1 MRTTPLWMALALA
14 SLATCVVS
22 IHAHAGIADSP
33 ACRIGIPELPESTL
47 PPEPLVSSLPALL
60 RLLAPAS
67 SGLWR
72 VSRLNKA
79 LDENYEVGMEY
90 PSSVRDRAVRW
101 AKVFEVPASWL
112 ISLGYVESRNQPMAK
127 NESGATGALQI
138 KLARA
143 RDLVTWIGRSKWK
156 VHREVQ
162 EILSRFWGGMR
173 DDLLNLDLNIMLAA
187 FELHHLM
194 RRFGRDHQVVSAAY
208 NQGEGRIARC
218 LERGLPLPAR
228 ALEFL
233 ARLERAR
240 QQGYA

>member
-1 MRTTPLWMALALA
+1 MRTTPLWIALALA

-22 IHAHAGIADSP
+22 IPVHAGVADSP

-47 PPEPLVSSLPALL
+47 PPEPLVSSLPAL
-60 RLLAPAS
+60 
-67 SGLWR
+67 
-72 VSRLNKA
+72 
-79 LDENYEVGMEY
+79 ENYEVGMEY
-90 PSSVRDRAVRW
+90 PNSVRDKAMIW

-156 VHREVQ
+156 VRREVQ

-187 FELHHLM
+187 FELHHLR
-194 RRFGRDHQVVSAAY
+194 RRFGNNHHVVSAAY
-208 NQGEGRIARC
+208 NQGEGCIARC
-218 LERGLPLPAR
+218 LEKGLPLPDRAIEFIAR
-228 ALEFL
+228 I
-233 ARLERAR
+233 ERAR
-240 QQGYA
+240 QLGYA

>member
-1 MRTTPLWMALALA
+1 MRTTPPWMALALA

-22 IHAHAGIADSP
+22 SHAHAGVADSP
-33 ACRIGIPELPESTL
+33 ACRAGIPELPESTL
-47 PPEPLVSSLPALL
+47 PPEPLVSSLPAL
-60 RLLAPAS
+60 
-67 SGLWR
+67 
-72 VSRLNKA
+72 
-79 LDENYEVGMEY
+79 ENYEVGMEY
-90 PSSVRDRAVRW
+90 PNSVRDRAVRW

-143 RDLVTWIGRSKWK
+143 RDLVTWIGRSKWRA
-156 VHREVQ
+156 HRGVQ
-162 EILSRFWGGMR
+162 EILARFWNGMR

>member
-22 IHAHAGIADSP
+22 IHAHASVADGP

-47 PPEPLVSSLPALL
+47 PPEPLVSSLPAL
-60 RLLAPAS
+60 
-67 SGLWR
+67 
-72 VSRLNKA
+72 
-79 LDENYEVGMEY
+79 ENYEVGVEY
-90 PSSVRDRAVRW
+90 PSSVRDRAMRW

-143 RDLVTWIGRSKWK
+143 RDLVTWIGRSKWRA
-156 VHREVQ
+156 HQGVQ
-162 EILSRFWGGMR
+162 EILARFWNGMR

-187 FELHHLM
+187 FELHHLR
-194 RRFGRDHQVVSAAY
+194 RRFGNDHHVISAAY
-208 NQGEGRIARC
+208 NQGDGCIARC

-228 ALEFL
+228 ALEFI
-233 ARLERAR
+233 ARLERAK
-240 QQGYA
+240 QQGYT

>member
-22 IHAHAGIADSP
+22 IHAHASVADGP

-47 PPEPLVSSLPALL
+47 PPEPLVSSLPAL
-60 RLLAPAS
+60 
-67 SGLWR
+67 
-72 VSRLNKA
+72 
-79 LDENYEVGMEY
+79 ENYEVGVEY
-90 PSSVRDRAVRW
+90 PSSVRDRAMRW

-143 RDLVTWIGRSKWK
+143 RDLVTWIGRSKWRA
-156 VHREVQ
+156 HQGVQ
-162 EILSRFWGGMR
+162 EILARFWNGMR

-187 FELHHLM
+187 FELHHLR
-194 RRFGRDHQVVSAAY
+194 RRFGNDHHVISAAY
-208 NQGEGRIARC
+208 NQGEGCIARC

-228 ALEFL
+228 ALEFI
-233 ARLERAR
+233 ARLERAK
-240 QQGYA
+240 QQGYT

>member
-22 IHAHAGIADSP
+22 IHAHAGVADGP
-33 ACRIGIPELPESTL
+33 ACRAGIPELPESTL
-47 PPEPLVSSLPALL
+47 PPEPLMSSFP
-60 RLLAPAS
+60 RL
-67 SGLWR
+67 
-72 VSRLNKA
+72 
-79 LDENYEVGMEY
+79 ENYEVGVEY

-143 RDLVTWIGRSKWK
+143 RDLVTWLNRSKWK

-194 RRFGRDHQVVSAAY
+194 RRFGHDHQVVSAAY

-218 LERGLPLPAR
+218 LERGLPLPDRAIEFIAR
-228 ALEFL
+228 I
-233 ARLERAR
+233 ERAR
-240 QQGYA
+240 QLGYA

>member
-1 MRTTPLWMALALA
+1 MRTTPPWMALALA

-22 IHAHAGIADSP
+22 SHAHAGVADSP
-33 ACRIGIPELPESTL
+33 ACRAGIPELPESTL
-47 PPEPLVSSLPALL
+47 PPEPLVSSLPAL
-60 RLLAPAS
+60 
-67 SGLWR
+67 
-72 VSRLNKA
+72 
-79 LDENYEVGMEY
+79 ENYEVGVEY
-90 PSSVRDRAVRW
+90 PSSVRDKAVRW

-143 RDLVTWIGRSKWK
+143 RDLVTWLNRSKWK

-187 FELHHLM
+187 FELHHLQ
-194 RRFGRDHQVVSAAY
+194 RRFGNNHHVVSAAY
-208 NQGEGRIARC
+208 YQGEGRIARC

-233 ARLERAR
+233 ARLERAK
-240 QQGYA
+240 QQGYT